1 MSSNTPYCI
10 PNEEELE
17 VTILDLF
24 CGAGGSTT
32 GAHLSGVAKVV
43 ACINHD
49 PLAIRSHAANYPAC
63 KHYTEDIRLFDEK
76 LLPKVDII
84 TMSAECTHFSIA
96 KGGESRD
103 ADSRT
108 LSEELFRY
116 IQHCNPSI
124 VIVENVKEFMTWS
137 PLVQKVDKNGNHV
150 FKANGEP
157 YMVPDTDSQKLGCQY
172 KQWVATIKAMGYEFQ
187 SRVLNS
193 ADFGA
198 YTSRSRFFGIFVKRG
213 MKIKF
218 PMPTHA
224 KNPPVGSPIQKWK
237 AVKDLLDFEDKGQ
250 SIFDRKKPLQETTL
264 TRIFAGLQKFVPQSA
279 KEWILKFLSNSPLT
293 GTNRGATVEEPL
305 HTITTQGRMGLASIK
320 FIDGYKTSD
329 YAVSSV
335 ENPLPTLDTLCNKGL
350 VTTEMSAAFLDKY
363 YGISNPQS
371 VEKPCD
377 TITTV
382 DRFSLVQP
390 LFIDKQ
396 FSNCEGQSIDRALD
410 TITTVPKFA
419 IVQGEYS
426 GVQFLATDQY
436 NNEGHD
442 IDSPHPTIV
451 ACDKN
456 TWLIQSEAKEPKY
469 TIHPSDSEYTKK
481 IKTFMQEHGIS
492 DIFMRMLCV
501 DKELKVIQ
509 GFPADYVLLG
519 TRKDRK
525 KFVGNSV
532 VPQMMSALIKTIV
545 EANFYE

>member
-1 MSSNTPYCI
+1 MK
-10 PNEEELE
+10 LK
-17 VTILDLF
+17 ILDLF

-32 GAHLSGVAKVV
+32 GAYLSGVAEVV

-49 PLAIRSHAANYPAC
+49 ATAIRSHAANYPAC
-63 KHYTEDIRLFDEK
+63 LHYIEDIRLFDERV
-76 LLPKVDII
+76 LPTVDII

-96 KGGESRD
+96 KGGESRN

-108 LSEELFRY
+108 LSEELYRY
-116 IQHCNPSI
+116 IQHCAPSI
-124 VIVENVKEFMTWS
+124 IIVENVKEFMTWS
-137 PLVQKVDKNGNHV
+137 PLVQKVDKAGKPV

-157 YMVPDTDSQKLGCQY
+157 YLVPGVDKNKLGCEY
-172 KQWVATIKAMGYEFQ
+172 KRWVQTIKDMGYEYQ

-198 YTSRSRFFGIFVKRG
+198 YTSRVRYFGIFVKQG

-218 PMPTHA
+218 PLPTHA
-224 KNPPVGSPIQKWK
+224 KNPPKGSPISKWK
-237 AVKDLLDFEDKGQ
+237 SVRDLLDFANKGQ
-250 SIFDRKKPLQETTL
+250 SIFDRKTPLKENTL
-264 TRIFAGLQKFVPQSA
+264 KRIYAGLQKFVPQSA
-279 KEWILKFLSNSPLT
+279 GEWIVKFLSNSPLT

-305 HTITTQGRMGLASIK
+305 HTITTQGRMGLASVE
-320 FIDGYKTSD
+320 FIDGYKTRID
-329 YAVSSV
+329 AISSV
-335 ENPLPTLDTLCNKGL
+335 ESPLPTLDTLCNKGM
-350 VTTEMSAAFLDKY
+350 VTAEMSGAFLDKY
-363 YGISNPQS
+363 YGISNAQS
-371 VEKPCD
+371 VDKPCD

-382 DRFSLVQP
+382 DRFSLIQP

-396 FSNCEGQSIDRALD
+396 FTNCEGQSIDRALD

-419 IVQGEYS
+419 IVQGE
-426 GVQFLATDQY
+426 VPFLMTDQFSS
-436 NNEGHD
+436 NGHD
-442 IDSPHPTIV
+442 IDKPHPTIV

-469 TIHPSDSEYTKK
+469 TIEASDSEYTKK
-481 IKTFMQEHGIS
+481 IKAFMQAHGIS

-532 VPQMMSALIKTIV
+532 VPQMMAALIKTIV
-545 EANFYE
+545 EANYDKRIH

>member
-1 MSSNTPYCI
+1 MK
-10 PNEEELE
+10 LK
-17 VTILDLF
+17 ILDLF

-32 GAHLSGVAKVV
+32 GAHLSGVAEVV

-49 PLAIRSHAANYPAC
+49 PLAIRSHEANYPAC
-63 KHYTEDIRLFDEK
+63 KHYTEDIRLFNEK

-116 IQHCNPSI
+116 IQHCNPAI

-137 PLVQKVDKNGNHV
+137 PLVQKVDKVG
-150 FKANGEP
+150 KPITRPNGEP
-157 YMVPDTDSQKLGCQY
+157 YLVPDTDSQKLGCQY
-172 KQWVATIKAMGYEFQ
+172 KEWVAAIKAMGYEYQ

-198 YTSRSRFFGIFVKRG
+198 YTSRSRFFGIFVRRG
-213 MKIKF
+213 LKIKF

-224 KNPPVGSPIQKWK
+224 KNPPSNSPISKWK
-237 AVKDLLDFEDKGQ
+237 AVKDLLDFEDKGK
-250 SIFDRKKPLQETTL
+250 SIFDRKTPLKENTL
-264 TRIFAGLQKFVPQSA
+264 KRIHAGLQKFVPQSA
-279 KEWILKFLSNSPLT
+279 KEWILKFLSNSPIT
-293 GTNRGATVEEPL
+293 GTNRGATVEEHL
-305 HTITTQGRMGLASIK
+305 HTITTQGRMGLAQVE
-320 FIDGYKTSD
+320 FIDSYKTRID
-329 YAVSSV
+329 AISSV
-335 ENPLPTLDTLCNKGL
+335 ESPLPTLDTLCNKGL
-350 VTTEMSAAFLDKY
+350 VTAEMQGAFLDKY

-371 VEKPCD
+371 VDKPCD

-382 DRFSLVQP
+382 DRFSLIQP

-396 FSNCEGQSIDRALD
+396 FTNCEGQSIDRALD

-419 IVQGEYS
+419 IVQGAYS
-426 GVQFLATDQY
+426 ENSKAKFCE
-436 NNEGHD
+436 N
-442 IDSPHPTIV
+442 DSP
-451 ACDKN
+451 
-456 TWLIQSEAKEPKY
+456 Y
-469 TIHPSDSEYTKK
+469 TRK
-481 IKTFMQEHGIS
+481 IKSFMQENSIA
-492 DIFMRMLCV
+492 DIYMRMLDV

-519 TRKDRK
+519 TSKDRK

-532 VPQMMSALIKTIV
+532 VPQMMAALIKCIV
-545 EANFYE
+545 TTNFN